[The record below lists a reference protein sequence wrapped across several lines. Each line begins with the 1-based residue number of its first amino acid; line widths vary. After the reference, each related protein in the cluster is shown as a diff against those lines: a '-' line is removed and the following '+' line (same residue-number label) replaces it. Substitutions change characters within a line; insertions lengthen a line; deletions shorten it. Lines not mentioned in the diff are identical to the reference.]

1 MTRHTDTWV
10 FNIDSEV
17 WDDCLG
23 HETGDEGD
31 EDVTPR
37 FGFTDTDDVS
47 PDDFR
52 VGDTVLARIV
62 SDDSGI
68 GAVFEVREIVSADT
82 TSHSVPGYDFEW
94 IVFCDTVQD
103 EFTSIYRENWERFAE
118 VSNTDLEA
126 VKPLATRNV
135 VNLSPEYKQTYIN
148 GLLEHDSV
156 TEAVRTRL
164 EDSRKSGDEDVPSVW
179 IEKTEIEGRDYKQDG
194 DLRLGS
200 AIYSATQ
207 DKQGRDVYATMREAE
222 VGDIVLHLLQDKEQ
236 LVGISLIDSELETD
250 FQGLP
255 EFDWADNQ
263 KGYLRWLA
271 DFQKLN
277 EPIRIYDEVLD
288 RSEYRPLLDK
298 IRGEYTK
305 IFYDK
310 NQQLVQGGYFTQCPK
325 QLVDLLAA
333 ESSELR
339 KALSERGYH
348 PDSPLNV
355 LGPADEYEGVREL
368 TNDVADRL
376 TRTRDTSNWL
386 RDRLTDSIVR
396 DWTEALFGLNGNTAV
411 TPATAVKFEQI
422 RALYEECTEELETTA
437 EELQSGTYNSLSP
450 GATMFIGLFR
460 CLQAEAGVTPNL
472 NAVRFRVIRNE
483 QYRVAPADKKP
494 DTIDPDHPLAA
505 HIQETDARIYK
516 LTAPPDNWLTAYE
529 YAVFAF
535 RESDHGQWEDLSP
548 GDVVLFHSRSEPAWE
563 ALDEQ
568 ASCILGAGI
577 IGALTTK
584 SQDDSWWY
592 DERPNSP
599 KDQSFPYLVTF
610 ERLYATGDI
619 EDIEFSRSILS
630 KDTTEANAD
639 LTALTANGMP
649 FETADAICN
658 ETVETGFPRHR
669 IQEPLDTTADSEP
682 GRSLVNAI
690 TAHLKEVPPVA
701 IHKSFTGDLDTESL
715 LDGLYFPDELGETI
729 IEQIQAALQAGD
741 HIILTGP
748 PGTGKTEIA
757 DRVAQSLADRY
768 PYLYSGAELTTAT
781 ADWSTFDTVGGY
793 MPTETG
799 ADDATGDLAFKPG
812 IILNRLKDT
821 TNGTQANEPIIIDE
835 LNRADIDKAFGQLF
849 TLLSGQSVQLPYTRK
864 NREIELLTNDQL
876 EGLPAAH
883 QYAVPNAWR
892 IFATMNT
899 YDKTSLYEM
908 SYAFMRRFAFI
919 RVPAPDLP
927 RGDDEQS
934 YDALMDIM
942 DQYVAAWDELDP
954 SEAQRRAVGR
964 VWTHT
969 NHAVEDRSI
978 GPAIVY
984 DLLAYITAR
993 HTSANELSAPLTE
1006 AVISYIF
1013 PQLEGVPE
1021 RTKIVAHIADVDA
1034 VDRDMLAA
1042 AARDMLQ
1049 VTLSDV

>member
-23 HETGDEGD
+23 HKTGDED
-31 EDVTPR
+31 ATPR

-68 GAVFEVREIVSADT
+68 GAVFEVREIVPADT
-82 TSHSVPGYDFEW
+82 TPHSVPGYDFEW

-103 EFTSIYRENWERFAE
+103 EFNSIYRENWERFAE
-118 VSNTDLEA
+118 VSNANLEA
-126 VKPLATRNV
+126 VKTLATRNV
-135 VNLSPEYKQTYIN
+135 INLFPEYKQTYID

-156 TEAVRTRL
+156 TEVVRTRL
-164 EDSRKSGDEDVPSVW
+164 EDSRESGDEDDPSIW
-179 IEKTEIEGRDYKQDG
+179 IEKTEIEGRNYKQDG
-194 DLRLGS
+194 
-200 AIYSATQ
+200 
-207 DKQGRDVYATMREAE
+207 
-222 VGDIVLHLLQDKEQ
+222 
-236 LVGISLIDSELETD
+236 
-250 FQGLP
+250 
-255 EFDWADNQ
+255 
-263 KGYLRWLA
+263 
-271 DFQKLN
+271 
-277 EPIRIYDEVLD
+277 
-288 RSEYRPLLDK
+288 
-298 IRGEYTK
+298 
-305 IFYDK
+305 
-310 NQQLVQGGYFTQCPK
+310 
-325 QLVDLLAA
+325 
-333 ESSELR
+333 
-339 KALSERGYH
+339 
-348 PDSPLNV
+348 
-355 LGPADEYEGVREL
+355 
-368 TNDVADRL
+368 
-376 TRTRDTSNWL
+376 
-386 RDRLTDSIVR
+386 
-396 DWTEALFGLNGNTAV
+396 
-411 TPATAVKFEQI
+411 
-422 RALYEECTEELETTA
+422 
-437 EELQSGTYNSLSP
+437 
-450 GATMFIGLFR
+450 
-460 CLQAEAGVTPNL
+460 
-472 NAVRFRVIRNE
+472 
-483 QYRVAPADKKP
+483 
-494 DTIDPDHPLAA
+494 IDPDHPLAA

-529 YAVFAF
+529 YAAFAF
-535 RESDHGQWEDLSP
+535 GESDHGLWEDLSP

-584 SQDDSWWY
+584 PQDESWWY

-610 ERLYATGDI
+610 DRLYATGDI

-649 FETADAICN
+649 FETADKICN
-658 ETVETGFPRHR
+658 ETAETGFPRHR

-682 GRSLVNAI
+682 GRTLVNAI

-757 DRVAQSLADRY
+757 DRAAQSLADQY

-849 TLLSGQSVQLPYTRK
+849 TLLSGQSVQLPYTRN
-864 NREIELLTNDQL
+864 NREIELLTNNQL
-876 EGLPAAH
+876 EGVPAAH

-927 RGDDEQS
+927 HGDDEQS

-942 DQYVAAWDELDP
+942 DQYVAAWDGLDP

-969 NHAVEDRSI
+969 NHAVEDRAI

-993 HTSANELSAPLTE
+993 HTSANELSTPLTE

-1049 VTLSDV
+1049 VTLSDA

>member
-23 HETGDEGD
+23 HKTADEGD

-68 GAVFEVREIVSADT
+68 GAVFEVREIVPADT
-82 TSHSVPGYDFEW
+82 TPHSVPSYDFEW

-103 EFTSIYRENWERFAE
+103 EFNSIYRENWVRFAE
-118 VSNTDLEA
+118 VSNADLEA
-126 VKPLATRNV
+126 VKTLTTRNV
-135 VNLSPEYKQTYIN
+135 VNLFPDYKQTYID

-156 TEAVRTRL
+156 TEAVRARL
-164 EDSRKSGDEDVPSVW
+164 EDSRESGDEDDPSIW
-179 IEKTEIEGRDYKQDG
+179 TEKTEIAGCNYKQDG
-194 DLRLGS
+194 
-200 AIYSATQ
+200 
-207 DKQGRDVYATMREAE
+207 
-222 VGDIVLHLLQDKEQ
+222 
-236 LVGISLIDSELETD
+236 
-250 FQGLP
+250 
-255 EFDWADNQ
+255 
-263 KGYLRWLA
+263 
-271 DFQKLN
+271 
-277 EPIRIYDEVLD
+277 
-288 RSEYRPLLDK
+288 
-298 IRGEYTK
+298 
-305 IFYDK
+305 
-310 NQQLVQGGYFTQCPK
+310 
-325 QLVDLLAA
+325 
-333 ESSELR
+333 
-339 KALSERGYH
+339 
-348 PDSPLNV
+348 
-355 LGPADEYEGVREL
+355 
-368 TNDVADRL
+368 
-376 TRTRDTSNWL
+376 
-386 RDRLTDSIVR
+386 
-396 DWTEALFGLNGNTAV
+396 
-411 TPATAVKFEQI
+411 
-422 RALYEECTEELETTA
+422 
-437 EELQSGTYNSLSP
+437 
-450 GATMFIGLFR
+450 
-460 CLQAEAGVTPNL
+460 
-472 NAVRFRVIRNE
+472 
-483 QYRVAPADKKP
+483 
-494 DTIDPDHPLAA
+494 IDPDHPLAA
-505 HIQETDARIYK
+505 HIQETDGRIYK
-516 LTAPPDNWLTAYE
+516 LTAPPDNWLTTYE
-529 YAVFAF
+529 YAAFAF
-535 RESDHGQWEDLSP
+535 GESDHGLWGDLSP

-584 SQDDSWWY
+584 PQDESWWY

-610 ERLYATGDI
+610 DRLYATGDI
-619 EDIEFSRSILS
+619 EDINFTRSILS

-639 LTALTANGMP
+639 LTALTANGMS
-649 FETADAICN
+649 FERADTICN
-658 ETVETGFPRHR
+658 ETAETGFPRHR

-682 GRSLVNAI
+682 GRTLVNAI
-690 TAHLKEVPPVA
+690 TAYLKEVPPVA
-701 IHKSFTGDLDTESL
+701 IHKSFTGDIDTESL

-757 DRVAQSLADRY
+757 DRVVQSLADQY

-876 EGLPAAH
+876 EGVPAAH

-927 RGDDEQS
+927 HGDDEQS
-934 YDALMDIM
+934 FDALMDIM

-954 SEAQRRAVGR
+954 SEAQCRAVGR

-969 NHAVEDRSI
+969 NHAVEDRAI

-993 HTSANELSAPLTE
+993 HTSANELSIPLTE

-1021 RTKIVAHIADVDA
+1021 RTKIVARIADVDA

-1049 VTLSDV
+1049 VTLSDA